1 MLEIATKVLYV
12 LGRGDK
18 GRLTIGHV
26 NQGHE
31 LYEFFTG
38 SIRKTKLYI
47 R

>member
-1 MLEIATKVLYV
+1 MLEIATTVLYV

-38 SIRKTKLYI
+38 SIWKTKLYI